1 LTSSHDALHELL
13 FERLVE
19 ADLGEPAGQLVLAAY
34 EGDDALTRL
43 DSGQP
48 PPAPASSD
56 PDVPSE
62 PPGMYLK
69 TIHVEGFRGIGA
81 PAALHLTPGPGL
93 TLVTGRNGSG
103 KSSFA
108 EALELALTGHNWR
121 WEGRTVAWREGWRN
135 LHHPEATQIGVD
147 IVTEGHPGTTA
158 IRRDWGDTANL
169 PDGQWTL
176 QPSGKPREQYDNT
189 DWESALR
196 TYRPFLSYS
205 ELGTLIE
212 GRPSDMYDALQGLLG
227 LDRLVAADKRLNDRR
242 KRLEDIVKN
251 AKGEAQQ
258 VRQNLGSSTDE
269 RVERA
274 RELLAARIID
284 VPAVTALATGETERD
299 GRAAPVR
306 DLAHIGLPPAEE
318 VAAAAEEV
326 RTAVTALAELGD
338 TQSATAR
345 RVADLLTAATAHH
358 DITGDAPC
366 PVCRSGLLDA
376 AWHIRAAAEVRA
388 LRAQAETADAAHTA
402 LDSAVRIARQLATPP
417 PAALRGPQAGLDVAP
432 ALDAWQVWSDAARIE
447 DPMEL
452 ASALPA
458 ARDAAAGPVAQLQQA
473 AVQALDR
480 LDDEWKPIASRLAAW
495 TENARKAHDAAP
507 RLTDVK
513 AAIAWLRTTT
523 QVLRDERL
531 APFAKLSAD
540 VWEQLRQESNVQLGP
555 VRLEGSSTKRRVA
568 LDVSVD
574 GIDGAALAV
583 MSQGELH
590 ALALAL
596 FLPRATVAE
605 SPFRFV
611 VIDDPVQAMDPSK
624 VEGLARVLADVS
636 RRRQVVV
643 FTHDDRLPEAVRRL
657 DVPATIWEVSRRENS
672 VIELKKNLD
681 PVARYLDDARA
692 IASTTELPDDLRS
705 VLVPAYCRSAIE
717 AACQTAVRARRLGRG
732 DQHTNVELALGEAR
746 TTHQLMAMALF
757 DDVDKGADVLPYL
770 NKRVGHWAGTVLQA
784 CKTGAHRPHAGDL
797 HALITDSRRL
807 ADTITA

>member
-1 LTSSHDALHELL
+1 
-13 FERLVE
+13 
-19 ADLGEPAGQLVLAAY
+19 
-34 EGDDALTRL
+34 
-43 DSGQP
+43 
-48 PPAPASSD
+48 
-56 PDVPSE
+56 
-62 PPGMYLK
+62 
-69 TIHVEGFRGIGA
+69 
-81 PAALHLTPGPGL
+81 
-93 TLVTGRNGSG
+93 
-103 KSSFA
+103 
-108 EALELALTGHNWR
+108 
-121 WEGRTVAWREGWRN
+121 
-135 LHHPEATQIGVD
+135 
-147 IVTEGHPGTTA
+147 
-158 IRRDWGDTANL
+158 
-169 PDGQWTL
+169 
-176 QPSGKPREQYDNT
+176 
-189 DWESALR
+189 
-196 TYRPFLSYS
+196 
-205 ELGTLIE
+205 
-212 GRPSDMYDALQGLLG
+212 
-227 LDRLVAADKRLNDRR
+227 
-242 KRLEDIVKN
+242 
-251 AKGEAQQ
+251 
-258 VRQNLGSSTDE
+258 
-269 RVERA
+269 
-274 RELLAARIID
+274 
-284 VPAVTALATGETERD
+284 
-299 GRAAPVR
+299 
-306 DLAHIGLPPAEE
+306 
-318 VAAAAEEV
+318 
-326 RTAVTALAELGD
+326 
-338 TQSATAR
+338 
-345 RVADLLTAATAHH
+345 
-358 DITGDAPC
+358 
-366 PVCRSGLLDA
+366 
-376 AWHIRAAAEVRA
+376 
-388 LRAQAETADAAHTA
+388 
-402 LDSAVRIARQLATPP
+402 
-417 PAALRGPQAGLDVAP
+417 
-432 ALDAWQVWSDAARIE
+432 
-447 DPMEL
+447 
-452 ASALPA
+452 
-458 ARDAAAGPVAQLQQA
+458 
-473 AVQALDR
+473 
-480 LDDEWKPIASRLAAW
+480 
-495 TENARKAHDAAP
+495 
-507 RLTDVK
+507 
-513 AAIAWLRTTT
+513 
-523 QVLRDERL
+523 
-531 APFAKLSAD
+531 